1 MSSQS
6 DIFSKLAN
14 KELIVSKGYINGI
27 FTSGNSN
34 KTFDVNDPS
43 KPKILNQISKLFIE
57 NRSTKKTFSNFFHF

>member
-34 KTFDVNDPS
+34 KTFDVKKKNNTN
-43 KPKILNQISKLFIE
+43 KVVKL
-57 NRSTKKTFSNFFHF
+57 

>member
-27 FTSGNSN
+27 FTSG
-34 KTFDVNDPS
+34 TLIDLFWAIFHDPNN
-43 KPKILNQISKLFIE
+43 I
-57 NRSTKKTFSNFFHF
+57 